1 MARILVAEHNRT
13 TSAYLHAA
21 LKKAGNTV
29 DVVDNCLDAWRVS
42 SDDRYD
48 ILLVDVVMPGIDGF
62 ILAQKALQE
71 NPELQIIFVTG
82 FAGVAM
88 DTYATPAYAPAPIT
102 TRPFHLKDI
111 VSRVR
116 PISRNRAAAPTTLFM
131 PISRITTAPHSK
143 RKKHL
148 FTKGKRICRFA
159 KPLKKWLKPSR
170 TPWHSP
176 KGSMRSRSRSPFA

>member
-1 MARILVAEHNRT
+1 MTRILVAEHNKT
-13 TSAYLHAA
+13 TSAYLYNA
-21 LKKAGNTV
+21 LKKSGSSV

-42 SDDRYD
+42 SDGSYD
-48 ILLVDVVMPGIDGF
+48 ILVVDVVMPGIDGF

-116 PISRNRAAAPTTLFM
+116 YLMGQGGLPSYQPQPQGPADNVVYADFAHHRHAAQQA
-131 PISRITTAPHSK
+131 
-143 RKKHL
+143 
-148 FTKGKRICRFA
+148 
-159 KPLKKWLKPSR
+159 
-170 TPWHSP
+170 
-176 KGSMRSRSRSPFA
+176 